1 MKKTLSLLFVLVL
14 LVSSVAAV
22 AEGVDL
28 PAFVLGMENT
38 ILTYDAQAA
47 QPNEEEIRD
56 MLAAAMKAPTG
67 LNRQPYWITVITDYE
82 IQMELALTPEV
93 KPTPGTVMFI
103 YSHPSDQNASGIDF
117 GVSYAFLH
125 VMAQAHGYG
134 THIFGQPARMLAQT
148 NDFAKYGIPDGYTP
162 LEFVLVSK
170 SDTVDATSAATN
182 YPREEKFNFLEVG
195 K

>member
-93 KPTPGTVMFI
+93 KPTPGTVMF
-103 YSHPSDQNASGIDF
+103 S
-117 GVSYAFLH
+117 
-125 VMAQAHGYG
+125 
-134 THIFGQPARMLAQT
+134 
-148 NDFAKYGIPDGYTP
+148 
-162 LEFVLVSK
+162 
-170 SDTVDATSAATN
+170 
-182 YPREEKFNFLEVG
+182 
-195 K
+195 

>member
-1 MKKTLSLLFVLVL
+1 MKKILSFLLTLALMLPGLSALAEDNSLPEFI
-14 LVSSVAAV
+14 
-22 AEGVDL
+22 
-28 PAFVLGMENT
+28 LGMEDT
-38 ILTYDAQAA
+38 ILIYEQEA
-47 QPNEEEIRD
+47 QPPSQDEIFN
-56 MLAAAMKAPTG
+56 MLAAALKAPSG
-67 LNRQPYWITVITDYE
+67 LNRQPYWITVIKDYDT
-82 IQMELALTPEV
+82 QMELALTPEI
-93 KPTPGTVMFI
+93 KPTKGTVLFI
-103 YSHPSDQNASGIDF
+103 YSYPSEQPASGIDI
-117 GVSYAFLH
+117 GISYAFLH

-162 LEFVLVSK
+162 LEFVLVGK